1 MQGQQGHV
9 KQEDVLLDDGGNEQR
24 RSSPPSTPA
33 YRARGELPLSPPLY
47 PSSCSRQAYSM
58 VQYVDLLIVES
69 TYSMVQIKM
78 TQSSVYLHDTI
89 YMVHTVSIYCLCTVC
104 LLHVQIKMCLHIFFS
119 HKQILDVRLA

>member
-1 MQGQQGHV
+1 
-9 KQEDVLLDDGGNEQR
+9 
-24 RSSPPSTPA
+24 
-33 YRARGELPLSPPLY
+33 
-47 PSSCSRQAYSM
+47 M
-58 VQYVDLLIVES
+58 VQYVDLLIAES

-119 HKQILDVRLA
+119 HKQILDVRLALAGPYSFLAIHLCICSACLEGFECFACLSAYLEYRDDCGCTPYM